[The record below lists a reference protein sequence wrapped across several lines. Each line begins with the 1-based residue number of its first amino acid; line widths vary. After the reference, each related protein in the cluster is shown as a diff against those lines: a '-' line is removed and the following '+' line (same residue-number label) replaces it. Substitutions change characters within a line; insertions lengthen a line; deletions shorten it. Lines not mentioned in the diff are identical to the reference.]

1 MYTQAP
7 NEVGRQPDRRQR
19 RGSRAAP
26 LHTRVHPRAARQ
38 GVERGP
44 GEEGPRA
51 PFPEEGGC
59 YTAQGWLGSTDDMA
73 NRKACQ
79 TTIRLRDAVQLRRG
93 IGKCWISGLC
103 RKVHISRLTL
113 SGR

>member
-51 PFPEEGGC
+51 PLPEEGGC
-59 YTAQGWLGSTDDMA
+59 YTAQGWLGSTDDIWPLERPVRERFAYEMLF
-73 NRKACQ
+73 NCVEK
-79 TTIRLRDAVQLRRG
+79 
-93 IGKCWISGLC
+93 SGN
-103 RKVHISRLTL
+103 V
-113 SGR
+113 G

>member
-19 RGSRAAP
+19 RGSRAAS

-51 PFPEEGGC
+51 PLPEEGGC
-59 YTAQGWLGSTDDMA
+59 YTAQGWLGSTDDIWPLERPVRERSAYEMLF
-73 NRKACQ
+73 NC
-79 TTIRLRDAVQLRRG
+79 VEE
-93 IGKCWISGLC
+93 SGN
-103 RKVHISRLTL
+103 V
-113 SGR
+113 G